1 MTTPKSYILLFN
13 EVVPDIQP
21 FVGHP
26 CVRFRNGKF
35 EISPF
40 QLRFGRLG
48 VPTAT
53 RNDMVGPRVEMGQDG
68 TRDRMRA
75 HGTLG
80 IRITKKEA
88 LDALEALSLK
98 MIQAKISLE
107 EESRQPFITRKHMS
121 RVRKADPEMTGGNR
135 QIVDGSEASPSHEGF
150 FTRV

>member
-1 MTTPKSYILLFN
+1 MNTPKSHFLFFN
-13 EVVPDIQP
+13 EFVPDIQP

-48 VPTAT
+48 VLTAT
-53 RNDMVGPRVEMGQDG
+53 RNDIVGSRVEMDHDG
-68 TRDRMRA
+68 NGDRMRPP
-75 HGTLG
+75 GTLG

-121 RVRKADPEMTGGNR
+121 RVRKADPEMTGGNG
-135 QIVDGSEASPSHEGF
+135 QIVDGSEASASHEGF